1 MSNNHELM
9 KGDILMNNP
18 NETPDVAI
26 ARLVDHAL
34 SVNDERVT
42 ALCLIEYLLNG
53 ADRLAHGVMDAD
65 ETNSFCVHLDA
76 ALAVLDDMD

>member
-1 MSNNHELM
+1 
-9 KGDILMNNP
+9 MNNL
-18 NETPDVAI
+18 NETADVTI

-34 SVNDERVT
+34 SVDGDRVT

-53 ADRLAHGVMDAD
+53 ADRLARAVMDAD

-76 ALAVLDDMD
+76 ALTVLDDMD

>member
-1 MSNNHELM
+1 MSNL
-9 KGDILMNNP
+9 

-34 SVNDERVT
+34 SGDDDGVT

-53 ADRLAHGVMDAD
+53 ADRLARAVMDAD
-65 ETNSFCVHLDA
+65 ETNLFCVHLDA